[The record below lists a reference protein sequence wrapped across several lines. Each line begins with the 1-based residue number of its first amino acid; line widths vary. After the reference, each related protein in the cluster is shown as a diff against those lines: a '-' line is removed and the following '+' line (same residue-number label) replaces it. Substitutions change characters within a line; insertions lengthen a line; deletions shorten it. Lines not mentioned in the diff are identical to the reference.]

1 MIKLSVL
8 IPVWNQEELVI
19 KALDHLPRRDDMEI
33 IVRDD
38 GSTDNTLAN
47 LKQYKEDH
55 PELNLTI
62 TANKGNKGV
71 AYTKN
76 RLLKAAKGEFIHLH
90 DSDDYVITEDYNR
103 MVGEW
108 LYNCNTADII
118 IMDLQTNEG
127 RLVINRDNY
136 RVWCAQ
142 ISRFIRR
149 EFAQGITFPEEIR
162 AGDDWYY
169 AEDLVKRNPNQIF
182 TGVMAYHYN
191 FPRQGS
197 LTNLKSRGLI

>member
-1 MIKLSVL
+1 
-8 IPVWNQEELVI
+8 
-19 KALDHLPRRDDMEI
+19 
-33 IVRDD
+33 
-38 GSTDNTLAN
+38 
-47 LKQYKEDH
+47 
-55 PELNLTI
+55 
-62 TANKGNKGV
+62 
-71 AYTKN
+71 
-76 RLLKAAKGEFIHLH
+76 
-90 DSDDYVITEDYNR
+90 

-108 LYNCNTADII
+108 LYNCSTADII

-127 RLVINRDNY
+127 RLVINKDNY
-136 RVWCAQ
+136 RIWCAQ

-191 FPRQGS
+191 FPREGS
-197 LTNLKSRGLI
+197 LTNLKSKGLI